1 MGSKNQKLNLDRDTL
16 YDLYITQKMT
26 SKEVGEIFDCSSK
39 TIRNY
44 LKLYNIPIRQNGE
57 SVKLDRS
64 KWSKEKEQAR
74 SLKFMNTWKNTP
86 EDIKKE
92 IIVRRTAN
100 SNPPEAIQKARETRI
115 KNNSFIKSKSENAFY
130 DKLCAI
136 FGNNNVLHGYQD
148 NRYPFICDF
157 YIVDKDLFIEYQGHQ
172 THGYEPYDENSIEH
186 EDYLNY
192 MNSRG
197 IDMRTWT
204 ERDPKKIQVAKRNNI
219 SLLLIYPKHNSYL
232 IKNGNMSNV
241 GKINPIDINDIN

>member
-148 NRYPFICDF
+148 NRYYLDCPTYRFLF
-157 YIVDKDLFIEYQGHQ
+157 ETNQLNDLKQLKQRIDNQNYSFETRLLYGLPLTYEEYN
-172 THGYEPYDENSIEH
+172 D
-186 EDYLNY
+186 
-192 MNSRG
+192 
-197 IDMRTWT
+197 
-204 ERDPKKIQVAKRNNI
+204 
-219 SLLLIYPKHNSYL
+219 
-232 IKNGNMSNV
+232 
-241 GKINPIDINDIN
+241 DILTKTKLQRVRK